1 MCADKKKT
9 KAQLLNELS
18 EVRRRLAEVEA
29 LEAQGKQVEED
40 LRESEEKYST
50 LVEQSTDAV
59 LIVQDHIVRFGNTA
73 VKDVYGHTVE
83 EMIGTP
89 ALVTLAPEWRDL
101 VFERYE
107 ARIRGEEVPLHY
119 EAKIRC
125 KDGTDK
131 DVEISGRTIQYKG
144 ERAIMAVV
152 RDITHRKREEER
164 SLQRSR
170 ELTALHNVLLSTT
183 QTLDL
188 REVLEEIVFQVGS
201 AVDSAYTAIV
211 LVNQDGSVGIGSEH
225 FAVIEPLPESPLVDA
240 ITYRIVRSGRP
251 VVVRDARKAKSIS
264 PVLKMAGIRS
274 YAGMPIR
281 AIDVPIGVLFVHGTR
296 PDAFAGSMELLTA
309 FANQAAIAIQNA
321 RLYDTVRVERSRVE
335 QLLKQV
341 LTAQEDERRRL
352 SLDLHDTVTQS
363 MYGVLARIGAANEL
377 LARSA
382 PGAAQTELGYANKA
396 MEQTLADLRR
406 VARNLHP
413 PALDTLGIVEAL
425 RQHIDDFA
433 LNNAE
438 VDYTLT
444 VRGEIQRLPSNLEIG
459 AYRVA
464 QEALSNARRHSGATR
479 VAVRLEFL
487 PGSVRLEVSDNGRGF
502 DFPKAMTDS
511 AINGRMGLAGMIER
525 AEILGG
531 SLRLETS
538 PGAGTRVQLS
548 IHTGELGGEGIAD
561 HIAVERMALLGR

>member
-1 MCADKKKT
+1 MHTDDKKT
-9 KAQLLNELS
+9 KAQLLSELN

-29 LEAQGKQVEED
+29 LEAQRKQVEED

-59 LIVQDHIVRFGNTA
+59 LISQDHVFKFANSAVR
-73 VKDVYGHTVE
+73 DVYGYTVE
-83 EMIGTP
+83 EMTGMCSIETI
-89 ALVTLAPEWRDL
+89 APECGDSIL
-101 VFERYE
+101 ARYR
-107 ARIRGEEVPLHY
+107 ARLSGETVPLNY
-119 EAKIRC
+119 ETRIIC
-125 KDGTDK
+125 KDGTRK
-131 DVEISGRTIQYKG
+131 DVEVSGRRIQYKG
-144 ERAIMAVV
+144 SPAIMAVV
-152 RDITHRKREEER
+152 RDITHRKRAEER

-170 ELTALHNVLLSTT
+170 ELTALYNVLVSTT

-188 REVLEEIVFQVGS
+188 REVLKEIVFQVGS

-251 VVVRDARKAKSIS
+251 VVVRDASKAKSIS
-264 PVLKMAGIRS
+264 PLLKMAGIRS

-281 AIDVPIGVLFVHGTR
+281 TVDVPIGVLFVHGTR
-296 PDAFAGSMELLTA
+296 PDAFAGSMELLAA

-321 RLYDTVRVERSRVE
+321 RLYDTIRVERSRVE

-341 LTAQEDERRRL
+341 LTAQEDERGRL

-377 LARSA
+377 LSRSA
-382 PGAAQTELGYANKA
+382 PGAAQTELGYAKKA

-413 PALDTLGIVEAL
+413 PALDTLGLVEAL

-433 LNNAE
+433 LNNRD
-438 VDYTLT
+438 VDYALT
-444 VRGEIQRLPSNLEIG
+444 VKGEMQRLPSKLEIG

-464 QEALSNARRHSGATR
+464 QEALSNARRHSGATK

-487 PGSVRLEVSDNGRGF
+487 PSSVRLEVSDNGRGF
-502 DFPKAMTDS
+502 NFPKAMTDR

-531 SLRLETS
+531 SLRVETS

-548 IHTGELGGEGIAD
+548 IHTGGLGGEGIAD